1 MRGLV
6 LIVALTVQGAGFAPF
21 DVSSLAVA
29 PPTPIAQ
36 LERKTLR
43 GEPSQM
49 AWSPD
54 GSTLYIQSRDG
65 VGAAA
70 QLRHFELRLA
80 DQILRPLEQQPA
92 WAAEYWRNKVT
103 ELAPGMPWLQIDV
116 TVDSTRTRVAPIAG
130 GFASTGAATG
140 SETASSFTLRYV
152 TLSYLGVE
160 IGRWMTDEP
169 KSGVTFGWG
178 PAGSGAIA
186 FVDRQD
192 HLVLIDKERRLRVV
206 PRTENVMLPAWSPD
220 GNYVAFLQKHG
231 RSKFT
236 VSSVA
241 FLRADSALQ

>member
-1 MRGLV
+1 
-6 LIVALTVQGAGFAPF
+6 
-21 DVSSLAVA
+21 
-29 PPTPIAQ
+29 
-36 LERKTLR
+36 
-43 GEPSQM
+43 M

-54 GSTLYIQSRDG
+54 GSTLYVQSRDG

-92 WAAEYWRNKVT
+92 WAAEYLRNKVT

>member
-6 LIVALTVQGAGFAPF
+6 LIVALALQGSGFAPF
-21 DVSSLAVA
+21 DVASLSVS
-29 PPTPIAQ
+29 PPTPIAR
-36 LERKTLR
+36 LERRTLH

-54 GSTLYIQSRDG
+54 GSALYIQSRDG
-65 VGAAA
+65 VGSAA
-70 QLRHFELRLA
+70 QLRHFELSLA
-80 DQILRPLEQQPA
+80 DQSLRPLEREPD

-116 TVDSTRTRVAPIAG
+116 TVDSTRTRVAPFAG
-130 GFASTGAATG
+130 GFASAGSATG
-140 SETASSFTLRYV
+140 SDTATSFTLQYV

-186 FVDRQD
+186 FVDHQNR
-192 HLVLIDKERRLRVV
+192 LVLIDKERRLRIV
-206 PRTENVMLPAWSPD
+206 PRTGNVMLPAWSPD
-220 GNYVAFLQKHG
+220 GNYVAFLQKQG
-231 RSKFT
+231 RSTFT

-241 FLRADSALQ
+241 FLRADAALQ

>member
-54 GSTLYIQSRDG
+54 GSTLYVQSRDG